1 MKKVCTQCGTEFDT
15 VDRGS
20 AAKTCSDE
28 CSCERKLKRSRERM
42 ATDPEFRESI
52 LEYQRE
58 RYATDHE
65 FRERKLKRS
74 REYRRERYATDPEF
88 RERIREY
95 RRERMATD
103 PEFRERELKR
113 DREKHRE
120 INARCR
126 VGRLLVIQDQLKQA
140 MA

>member
-28 CSCERKLKRSRERM
+28 CSCERKLKRSRE
-42 ATDPEFRESI
+42 
-52 LEYQRE
+52 
-58 RYATDHE
+58 
-65 FRERKLKRS
+65 
-74 REYRRERYATDPEF
+74 YRRERY
-88 RERIREY
+88 
-95 RRERMATD
+95 ATD

>member
-28 CSCERKLKRSRERM
+28 CSCERKLKRSREY
-42 ATDPEFRESI
+42 S
-52 LEYQRE
+52 
-58 RYATDHE
+58 
-65 FRERKLKRS
+65 
-74 REYRRERYATDPEF
+74 RERYATDPEF